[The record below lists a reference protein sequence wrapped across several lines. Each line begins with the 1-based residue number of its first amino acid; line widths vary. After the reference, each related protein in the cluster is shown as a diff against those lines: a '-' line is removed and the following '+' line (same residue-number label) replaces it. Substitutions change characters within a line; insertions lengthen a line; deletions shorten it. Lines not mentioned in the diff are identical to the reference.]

1 MSLEL
6 PSALCPLQLQSWATH
21 GLPLGVPTACSSSS
35 FQLAV
40 KASLQWLTPGARY
53 GWNPF
58 WLQRPA
64 WCDEHPG
71 HPADHP
77 TSATAVSPGAAC
89 PQDISCSEPLPTVA
103 PTALP
108 RKPQCGSPLEL
119 PMACTYHNYSS
130 AEPAKVAPVQLYPMT
145 ANDPASSSYSHCG
158 PTMAVAA
165 VLHSLLQLQP
175 ACLGSPGAVFLQ
187 PMPTSVPA
195 HLPKA
200 SSTHSPR
207 KGSSYTRPL
216 LQDQERLLFC

>member
-40 KASLQWLTPGARY
+40 KASLQWLTPGARH

-58 WLQRPA
+58 WLQLPA
-64 WCDEHPG
+64 WCGEHPG
-71 HPADHP
+71 HPADHA

-89 PQDISCSEPLPTVA
+89 PQHISCSEPLPTVA

-108 RKPQCGSPLEL
+108 RKPQCGSPLDL
-119 PMACTYHNYSS
+119 PTACTYHNYSS

-145 ANDPASSSYSHCG
+145 AHD
-158 PTMAVAA
+158 
-165 VLHSLLQLQP
+165 LSLLQLQP
-175 ACLGSPGAVFLQ
+175 ACVGSPGAVSLQ
-187 PMPTSVPA
+187 PMPTSAPA

-200 SSTHSPR
+200 CSTHSPQ
-207 KGSSYTRPL
+207 KGSSYIRLL